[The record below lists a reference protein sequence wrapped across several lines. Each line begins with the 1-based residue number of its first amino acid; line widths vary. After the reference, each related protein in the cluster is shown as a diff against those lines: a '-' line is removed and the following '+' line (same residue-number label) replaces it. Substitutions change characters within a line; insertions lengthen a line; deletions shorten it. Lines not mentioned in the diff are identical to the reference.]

1 MSNENIQG
9 RVIAIVGPAVD
20 VEFEG
25 NYLPE
30 IYNALLTDIVDASGK
45 TISVTLEV
53 QQHLGEGRVRCVSM
67 QPTDGMV
74 RGQVVTDSNG
84 PIKVPVG
91 PATLG
96 RIMNVVGH
104 PVDELGPIKTDK
116 YLPIHREAPS
126 YAELST
132 GKEVLETGIKVIDL
146 LQPFMKGGKIGLF
159 GGAG

>member
-1 MSNENIQG
+1 MSEEKYKG

-25 NYLPE
+25 NHLPE
-30 IYNALLTDIVDASGK
+30 IYNALLTDIVDASGN
-45 TISVTLEV
+45 TLSVTLEV

-67 QPTDGMV
+67 QPTDGMI
-74 RGQVVTDSNG
+74 RGQTVTDTRGS
-84 PIKVPVG
+84 IVVPVG

-104 PVDELGPIKTDK
+104 PVDERGPIVTDK

-126 YAELST
+126 YE
-132 GKEVLETGIKVIDL
+132 
-146 LQPFMKGGKIGLF
+146 
-159 GGAG
+159 